1 MNKLLLYCLLMT
13 LPASLVQAQGSGEDS
28 LSLNATWLFR
38 TDPNNTGEDN
48 TWFANTVAEAAWDK
62 MTVPGNWD
70 TRNEYAHYAG
80 KAWYRKQI
88 VIPADW
94 KNKQVRL
101 QFEAVYHDSK
111 VWINGQLLGSSHSG
125 FLPFEFD
132 VSKLVNY
139 GGGNTVVV
147 CADNSF
153 RRGAIWNWGG
163 IRRPVQLVASSPVR
177 VIRQQIEPVINLA
190 KQTAVVTVKVLA
202 ANAGATPAAVKGAV
216 LLTAPNGLRRSLPFT
231 GDVAAADTQTLTV
244 TTNLTGAAVH
254 LWSFDD
260 PFLYNSSVTIAAA
273 AGTPHTHTDRFGLRK
288 IEIDNQRYTL
298 SLNGEPIRPMG
309 FNLVPD
315 DRTTGNTLPLWRI
328 KEDIDLMK
336 SLGANMMR
344 LSHLPLPKEAMD
356 YLDEK
361 GIMVFDEIPLW
372 GFDRL
377 ADTEQPLPKLWL
389 QQLMERD
396 YNHPSVIGW
405 CVGNEIGQYPTVMEY
420 VKNAIEYIHR
430 QDSLHFGVM
439 VSHTADQHVDP
450 IQYSDLGLINKYGSA
465 IGMLADKIHEYHP
478 TKVLFYTEY
487 GYGQLGEDMNTDA
500 PAKAMLDSMRFKP
513 WLIGGSLWTFNDYR
527 SSFIGTREHSEN
539 RSWGIVD
546 VFRRKKRAFY
556 SFRKEY
562 APVRG
567 LALNDL
573 QQGAASTATIVLT
586 PRKVLDLPAYIL
598 RNYQLAWTA
607 VDARD
612 QVIDGGLVPL
622 PVIKPGDVDLRY
634 PIQWPANKAIT
645 ALRIE
650 LLSPLQYSVYDTL
663 INLQAPATPV
673 VGYATGVRI
682 EMNNMFNNAA
692 GLRVQFPTD
701 PQVKAYK
708 LRYGAAGK
716 MQESPPTANHYID
729 VQKLNFYENYQYQLV
744 AINDAG
750 ETASPVQTVKIGYGW
765 TPAVI
770 YYTEA
775 ADSGFFVGYASQ
787 ADDYMYRI
795 QYTTTQGDYAQA
807 RTLQSTTKGLLH
819 VPGLKNGQTYYYR
832 LQTVKHNFSDSEWS
846 EEIAV
851 TPDGGQAPA
860 APTVRGLV
868 RDKGQ
873 ALLFFTPVK
882 KATGYLV
889 QYRAGTG
896 NWQPISITQG
906 GAQHAL
912 ISNLPKG
919 VVECRIAAISANGQ
933 SAFSNSIRQ

>member
-1 MNKLLLYCLLMT
+1 MT
-13 LPASLVQAQGSGEDS
+13 LPATGIQAQGSGEDT
-28 LSLNATWLFR
+28 LSLNATWLFQ
-38 TDPNNTGEDN
+38 TDPNNTGEQQGWYTTGLADN
-48 TWFANTVAEAAWDK
+48 GWDK

-80 KAWYRKQI
+80 KSWYRRQI
-88 VIPADW
+88 VVPAGW
-94 KNKQVRL
+94 KNKLVRL

-111 VWINGQLLGSSHSG
+111 IWINGQLLGSSHSG

-132 VSKLVNY
+132 VSNLSNY
-139 GGGNTVVV
+139 GGQNTIVV

-163 IRRPVQLVASSPVR
+163 IRRPVQLVAGSSVR
-177 VIRQQIEPVINLA
+177 VVRQQIEPVINLQ
-190 KQTAVVTVKVLA
+190 KQTATVTVKVVIH
-202 ANAGATPAAVKGAV
+202 NAGTSPANIQGAAV
-216 LLTAPNGLRRSLPFT
+216 LSAPNGFRRSLPFT
-231 GDVAAADTQTLTV
+231 GTVAAADTQTLTV
-244 TTNLTGAAVH
+244 ATTITGKEVH

-260 PFLYNSSVTIAAA
+260 PFLYTSTVTIGQERGAPSAK
-273 AGTPHTHTDRFGLRK
+273 TDRFGLRK
-288 IEIDNQRYTL
+288 IDIDNSRYTL

-315 DRTTGNTLPLWRI
+315 DRTNGSTLPLWRI

-361 GIMVFDEIPLW
+361 GIMIFDEIPLW

-377 ADTEQPLPKLWL
+377 ADKDQPLPKAWL
-389 QQLMERD
+389 KQLMERD

-405 CVGNEIGQYPTVMEY
+405 CVGNEIGQYPKTMEY
-420 VKNAIEYIHR
+420 VQHAIEYIHR
-430 QDSLHFGVM
+430 QDSLHLGVM
-439 VSHTADQHVDP
+439 VSHTADQKTDP

-465 IGMLADKIHEYHP
+465 IGRLADKIHEYHP
-478 TKVLFYTEY
+478 EKVLFYTEY
-487 GYGQLGEDMNTDA
+487 GYGQLGEDLNTDA
-500 PAKAMLDSMRFKP
+500 PAQAMLDSMRFKP
-513 WLIGGSLWTFNDYR
+513 WLIGASLWTFNDYR
-527 SSFIGTREHSEN
+527 SSFIGTREPSEN

-567 LALNDL
+567 LTITDL
-573 QQGAASTATIVLT
+573 QQGTTNTANLVLT
-586 PRKVLDLPAYIL
+586 PRKLLDLPAYTL
-598 RNYQLAWTA
+598 RNYQAVWTA
-607 VDARD
+607 VDAHD
-612 QVIDGGLVPL
+612 QVITGGIVSL
-622 PVIKPGDVDLRY
+622 PVIKPGDAELRY
-634 PIQWPANKAIT
+634 PIQWTANTAIK

-663 INLQAPATPV
+663 INLQAPAVPA

-708 LRYGAAGK
+708 LRYGKDGQ
-716 MQESPPTANHYID
+716 MQESAPTVNHYID

-750 ETASPVQTVKIGYGW
+750 ETASPVKNVQIGYGSA
-765 TPAVI
+765 PPVI

-775 ADSGFFVGYASQ
+775 ADGGFFVGHASQ
-787 ADDYMYRI
+787 ADDYLYRI
-795 QYTTTQGDYAQA
+795 QYTTSKGDYTQVP
-807 RTLQSTTKGLLH
+807 TIQSTTKGLLF
-819 VPGLKNGQTYYYR
+819 VSGLKNGQTYYFR

-851 TPDGGQAPA
+851 TPDGGQLPA
-860 APTVRGLV
+860 APQVRGLL
-868 RDKGQ
+868 RDKTQ

-882 KATGYLV
+882 KAIGYQV
-889 QYRAGTG
+889 QYRSGNG
-896 NWQPISITQG
+896 NWQQLTITQAG
-906 GAQHAL
+906 SQHVL
-912 ISNLPKG
+912 LTNLPKG
-919 VVECRIAAISANGQ
+919 VVECRIATISANGQ
-933 SAFSNSIRQ
+933 SAFSAGISK